1 MGVKGT
7 RTEQNL
13 LAAFSGESMARNKY
27 LFYADKA
34 EQEGNTEIASLFRR
48 MAQNEGIQ
56 GKLLFQKLY
65 GISDSSTNLQD
76 AINGEYSEWSSMY
89 PDFAQTAREEGFED
103 IADLFEN
110 IGKIE
115 QNHEFTFMQA
125 LVDLTSNG
133 AAQLQQ
139 EEGIEVQ
146 GYRCIFCGATYE
158 HRPDVCS
165 VCHAIGSFEPA
176 TFRKNV

>member
-34 EQEGNTEIASLFRR
+34 EQEGNTEIANLFRR
-48 MAQNEGIQ
+48 MAQNEGIH

-89 PDFAQTAREEGFED
+89 PDFAKTAREEGFED

-158 HRPDVCS
+158 QRPDVCS

>member
-48 MAQNEGIQ
+48 MAQNEGIH

-133 AAQLQQ
+133 AAQPQQ

-165 VCHAIGSFEPA
+165 VCHAKRHWRWPSE
-176 TFRKNV
+176 RSS

>member
-1 MGVKGT
+1 
-7 RTEQNL
+7 
-13 LAAFSGESMARNKY
+13 
-27 LFYADKA
+27 
-34 EQEGNTEIASLFRR
+34 
-48 MAQNEGIQ
+48 
-56 GKLLFQKLY
+56 
-65 GISDSSTNLQD
+65 
-76 AINGEYSEWSSMY
+76 MY

-133 AAQLQQ
+133 AAQPQQ

-158 HRPDVCS
+158 QRPDVCS